1 MTNLLSSF
9 ASLLAHFLSVALM
22 MILTLMTSEAS
33 TPTIEINEMEDLHYF
48 LAFALFFF
56 CVDLL
61 YFSGM

>member
-33 TPTIEINEMEDLHYF
+33 TPTIEINEMEVLHYF
-48 LAFALFFF
+48 LAFALFFS
-56 CVDLL
+56 V
-61 YFSGM
+61 